1 LIPAREGW
9 DRGENAGAGTP
20 AVLGVIS
27 QMTIRAPRGMRLL
40 IAAVMVWFGLA
51 LCAQAA
57 FATYSRVTIVKVNK
71 GGPVT
76 DTFKFHPSFM
86 PAAADFSLKG
96 GETST
101 TYKVECN
108 VSQPGYDCSR
118 WGYPKETISEI
129 ATPGYTLTDVKCYSS
144 QGNGYGT
151 YPFGPEPV
159 QDPAKI
165 DKDTKW
171 DGAKTIDLK
180 LNWWE
185 WVKCWATNTRDQ
197 GQIKV
202 TKKIVS
208 PLANENGHFNLKASG
223 PDTVTANNV
232 GNGGTT
238 GATSVTA
245 GTYTV
250 SETAA
255 TGTSLSDY
263 DSSIYCKDTTY
274 GHTGMYS
281 GSGTSLAGVK
291 VDKGDY
297 WDCVITNKRK
307 VAYLEVQKDLA
318 PATDAGRFDLHGDG
332 PSSISA
338 SNVGDGGSTS
348 SKAVTPGTYQISEA
362 AAAGSP
368 TTLGDYNSK
377 VNCELKPGPG
387 QVDAHGASLSGLV
400 IKAGE
405 TWQCTIT
412 NERKQPL
419 IKVVKDGPATAYSG
433 DRLTFTF
440 TVTNPGNEPLTDVTV
455 SDDKCSPVT
464 KSDNLTDTV
473 LDMGDTWHY
482 TCSYVATHNMGDTNP
497 VVNTVTAT
505 GKDHNGQPVRDT
517 DTHPTRFL
525 HPAIGIKK
533 SGPATAAAGSL
544 ITYNLDVSNPGD
556 VSFAAPLVVVADP
569 LCQAPPALLNK
580 GNDVS
585 PSTLD
590 PGDHWAYT
598 CQVQTQLGQTS
609 VVNTA
614 NDQGTDQNGRVV
626 TAQDTFTTTLTAPES
641 APVAG
646 SSSPTPG
653 IGVSPER
660 AVPGTARLRGPT
672 GCPTT
677 RAAATVS
684 GAKIAKVT
692 FFVDNKKVK
701 TLTKPNQSGG
711 RWTLPL
717 NVAKYSF
724 GSHKVQARIEFAK
737 SSGTATKT
745 LRLSFNRCR
754 SSLVKPKFT
763 G

>member
-1 LIPAREGW
+1 M
-9 DRGENAGAGTP
+9 
-20 AVLGVIS
+20 GVIS
-27 QMTIRAPRGMRLL
+27 QMTIRAPRVARLL
-40 IAAVMVWFGLA
+40 LVAVLASFGLA
-51 LCAQAA
+51 LSAQAA
-57 FATYSRVTIVKVNK
+57 FATYSQVTIVKINK
-71 GGPVT
+71 GGPAT

-96 GETST
+96 GQTSS
-101 TYKVECN
+101 TYKIECN
-108 VSQPGYDCSR
+108 VDRPGYSCSR
-118 WGYPKETISEI
+118 WGYPAETISEVP
-129 ATPGYTLTDVKCYSS
+129 TPGYKLTDVKCYSS
-144 QGNGYGT
+144 QGNGSYTNPYGT
-151 YPFGPEPV
+151 EPT

-165 DKDTKW
+165 DADTTWSGNTINVKAKW
-171 DGAKTIDLK
+171 Y
-180 LNWWE
+180 E
-185 WVKCWATNTRDQ
+185 WVKCWVTNTRDQ

-208 PLANENGHFNLKASG
+208 PLANENGHFNLKAYG

-238 GATSVTA
+238 GATSVA
-245 GTYTV
+245 SGTYTV

-263 DSSIYCKDTTY
+263 DSSIYCDDTAA

-281 GSGTSLAGVK
+281 GTGTSLAGVK
-291 VDKGDY
+291 VDAGDY
-297 WDCVITNKRK
+297 WDCTITNKRK
-307 VAYLEVQKDLA
+307 VAYLEVQKDLV
-318 PATDAGRFDLHGDG
+318 PASDAGRFDLHGDG

-348 SKAVTPGTYQISEA
+348 SKAVVPGTYQISEA

-368 TTLGDYNSK
+368 TTLADYRSSIH
-377 VNCELKPGPG
+377 CELKNSTSSS
-387 QVDAHGASLSGLV
+387 DANGASLSGLV

-405 TWQCTIT
+405 TWQCTVT
-412 NERKQPL
+412 NERKQPK
-419 IKVVKDGPATAYSG
+419 IMVVKDGPATAYSG
-433 DRLTFTF
+433 DKLTFSF

-464 KSDNLTDTV
+464 KADNLTDTT
-473 LDMGDTWHY
+473 LDPGDTWKY
-482 TCSYVATHNMGDTNP
+482 TCSYVATHNLGDTNP

-505 GKDHNGQPVRDT
+505 GKDHGGQPVNDT
-517 DTHPTRFL
+517 DTHSTRFL

-533 SGPATAAAGSL
+533 SGPATAEAGSL
-544 ITYNLDVSNPGD
+544 ITYSLDVSNPGD
-556 VSFAAPLVVVADP
+556 QSFAAPLVVVTDA
-569 LCQAPPALLNK
+569 LCQAPPALQGKN
-580 GNDVS
+580 GDTTPN
-585 PSTLD
+585 TLD
-590 PGDHWAYT
+590 PGDHWTYT

-609 VVNTA
+609 VVNGA
-614 NDQGTDQNGRVV
+614 QDQGTDQNGKVV
-626 TAQDTFTTTLTAPES
+626 TAQDTFTTTLTQP
-641 APVAG
+641 APVTAT
-646 SSSPTPG
+646 SSPAPG

-677 RAAATVS
+677 KASASVS
-684 GAKIAKVT
+684 GSKIVKVT

-724 GSHKVQARIEFAK
+724 GSHRVQARIEFAK
-737 SSGTATKT
+737 SSGTGTKT